1 MTSKRVSFVML
12 GLSAILVALAA
23 FVTYTGRNLIIKEG
37 EKLVGLKLEN
47 EVLGRRGDALIQ
59 AKKDIASYAELEQL
73 ARTVVPQDKDQ
84 ARTVVDIIRM
94 AREAGVTNIAAIE
107 FPQSL
112 LGEIARG
119 SKNSN
124 KTVDPNLTQLTALT
138 SPKGVYSMEIR
149 ITGDD
154 EKPIP
159 YRSLVNFLAKLEK
172 NRRTA
177 QVTNIAITPD
187 DEDRRL
193 ISFSLT
199 LTTYVKP

>member
-1 MTSKRVSFVML
+1 MTSKRIFYVMV
-12 GLSAILVALAA
+12 GVAVVLVALAA

-37 EKLVGLKLEN
+37 EKLVSLKLEN

-59 AKKDIASYAELEQL
+59 AKNDIISYAELEQL

-84 ARTVVDIIRM
+84 ARTVVDIVRM

-119 SKNSN
+119 SKSS

-154 EKPIP
+154 ENPIP
-159 YRSLVNFLAKLEK
+159 YRPLVNFLAKLEK

-177 QVTNIAITPD
+177 QVTNISITPD